1 MTNYSLERIKEHL
14 EKNIGDI
21 GLKMLQSSVSKLKIS
36 ENPSTDE
43 IETLLSDLKKK
54 LVNFY
59 GESKSND
66 ILDRLH
72 HELIQEQRSYESELH
87 EKLNY
92 FFSTKGI
99 PQESDISELEK
110 YLRSKG
116 HKIEGIII
124 NDTLKKLSKDK
135 ICFALTEN
143 IVTREVRSFL
153 NRTPS
158 YSHNDIRQFIKY
170 LQIKELRVNEGAMME
185 AIEKERLLRKF
196 NDTNIEESQN
206 EKLCRQFF
214 EKVNPGD
221 RTNYGYL
228 VSDEEISKLAR
239 NIADKG
245 NNDRT

>member
-1 MTNYSLERIKEHL
+1 MNYSLQRIKEHL
-14 EKNIGDI
+14 EINIGDI
-21 GLKMLQSSVSKLKIS
+21 GFKMLESSLSKLKIS

-59 GESKSND
+59 GESRSND
-66 ILDRLH
+66 ILVMLH
-72 HELIQEQRSYESELH
+72 HELILEQRSYESELH

-92 FFSTKGI
+92 FFSTKGV
-99 PQESDISELEK
+99 PQESDISEIEK

-124 NDTLKKLSKDK
+124 NDTLKKLSKDR
-135 ICFALTEN
+135 ICSALTEN

-158 YSHNDIRQFIKY
+158 YLNNDVEQFIKH
-170 LQIKELRVNEGAMME
+170 LQIKELRVNEGSIME

-196 NDTNIEESQN
+196 NDTNLEESQN

-214 EKVNPGD
+214 ERVNPGD

-228 VSDEEISKLAR
+228 VSDEGVGKLAR
-239 NIADKG
+239 NIADKE
-245 NNDRT
+245 NNGRT